1 MTLELEAAVARLRAE
16 EEPGGRVPGGGRAM
30 KLLFTVAAVLLAL
43 LLLGQVRVGCVV
55 SYQQEGLFL
64 WLRTGVVR
72 IRVLPW
78 KRKKKEKP
86 VRGKKMGTDL
96 TEEKP
101 VRVKG
106 GGLEYA
112 KRLLPIALE
121 AAGQFQKKLKID
133 ILDLELTIGGQDP
146 ADAAMAYGW
155 ANGALGALWY
165 PLVEGF
171 HIVDGRARVRLDLEA
186 PAVSLRGRASLSL
199 KLGQICRL
207 AVYFGIKA
215 LRAVMAARGEQK
227 EQNVRKAA

>member
-1 MTLELEAAVARLRAE
+1 
-16 EEPGGRVPGGGRAM
+16 M

-155 ANGALGALWY
+155 VN
-165 PLVEGF
+165 LVEGF

>member
-1 MTLELEAAVARLRAE
+1 
-16 EEPGGRVPGGGRAM
+16 M
-30 KLLFTVAAVLLAL
+30 KLLLTVAAVLLVL
-43 LLLGQVRVGCVV
+43 LLLGQVRVGCVL
-55 SYQQEGLFL
+55 SYRREGLFL
-64 WLRTGVVR
+64 WLRAGVVR

-78 KRKKKEKP
+78 KGKKKEKP
-86 VRGKKMGTDL
+86 ARKHRKGAGL
-96 TEEKP
+96 PEEKP
-101 VRVKG
+101 APMRG

-121 AAGQFQKKLKID
+121 AAGQFQKKLRID
-133 ILDLELTIGGQDP
+133 ILELELTIGGQDP

-155 ANGALGALWY
+155 ANGALGALWP

-171 HIVDGRARVRLDLEA
+171 HVADGRARVRLDLEA
-186 PAVSLRGRASLSL
+186 PAVSLWGRASLSL

-215 LRAVMAARGEQK
+215 LRAVMAARGAQK

>member
-1 MTLELEAAVARLRAE
+1 M
-16 EEPGGRVPGGGRAM
+16 
-30 KLLFTVAAVLLAL
+30 
-43 LLLGQVRVGCVV
+43 
-55 SYQQEGLFL
+55 
-64 WLRTGVVR
+64 
-72 IRVLPW
+72 
-78 KRKKKEKP
+78 
-86 VRGKKMGTDL
+86 
-96 TEEKP
+96 
-101 VRVKG
+101 KG

-171 HIVDGRARVRLDLEA
+171 HVVDGRARVRLDLEA

-199 KLGQICRL
+199 KLGQVCWL

-215 LRAVMAARGEQK
+215 LRAVMAARGEEK
-227 EQNVRKAA
+227 EQNMRKAA

>member
-1 MTLELEAAVARLRAE
+1 
-16 EEPGGRVPGGGRAM
+16 M

-155 ANGALGALWY
+155 ANGALGAL
-165 PLVEGF
+165 G
-171 HIVDGRARVRLDLEA
+171 
-186 PAVSLRGRASLSL
+186 
-199 KLGQICRL
+199 
-207 AVYFGIKA
+207 
-215 LRAVMAARGEQK
+215 
-227 EQNVRKAA
+227 

>member
-1 MTLELEAAVARLRAE
+1 
-16 EEPGGRVPGGGRAM
+16 M

-106 GGLEYA
+106 GGLE
-112 KRLLPIALE
+112 
-121 AAGQFQKKLKID
+121 GS
-133 ILDLELTIGGQDP
+133 
-146 ADAAMAYGW
+146 M
-155 ANGALGALWY
+155 
-165 PLVEGF
+165 
-171 HIVDGRARVRLDLEA
+171 
-186 PAVSLRGRASLSL
+186 
-199 KLGQICRL
+199 
-207 AVYFGIKA
+207 
-215 LRAVMAARGEQK
+215 
-227 EQNVRKAA
+227 

>member
-1 MTLELEAAVARLRAE
+1 MSYPLTDVSGAELRPAFVVDRLRE
-16 EEPGGRVPGGGRAM
+16 LFPTLRVEQEDGEKGYRLTA
-30 KLLFTVAAVLLAL
+30 KL
-43 LLLGQVRVGCVV
+43 
-55 SYQQEGLFL
+55 
-64 WLRTGVVR
+64 
-72 IRVLPW
+72 P
-78 KRKKKEKP
+78 
-86 VRGKKMGTDL
+86 
-96 TEEKP
+96 
-101 VRVKG
+101 
-106 GGLEYA
+106 
-112 KRLLPIALE
+112 ALE

>member
-1 MTLELEAAVARLRAE
+1 
-16 EEPGGRVPGGGRAM
+16 M

-96 TEEKP
+96 TEEKGY
-101 VRVKG
+101 R
-106 GGLEYA
+106 LIA
-112 KRLLPIALE
+112 KLPALE